1 MKNNLIS
8 GHCVSPCQRGDGAG
22 NSHAQALS
30 KPIFCSWARGMAT
43 LLFPLC
49 SHSAKAEVPF
59 LPSFPELQNV
69 WGRLRRGLHLS
80 PGCVSPCEAGWV
92 QSLPWCVAFNT
103 QSLDEF
109 LLYGAADKMTQGW
122 LRVQSNPNLLQTI
135 PCSFSEHLLLFSS
148 SPSKT
153 EKTQLNWRGLSE
165 LHFVYQGQRTQEL
178 NKTAL
183 YETEKTKI
191 ANQR

>member
-1 MKNNLIS
+1 MSSLCEPLPVWGWRRQQPRTGTKQAHFLFM
-8 GHCVSPCQRGDGAG
+8 GPRHG
-22 NSHAQALS
+22 NSSAPPVQ
-30 KPIFCSWARGMAT
+30 T
-43 LLFPLC
+43 L
-49 SHSAKAEVPF
+49 SAKAEVPF
-59 LPSFPELQNV
+59 CQVFQSSRMFGEGWGEVCTCHQGAFPPARQA
-69 WGRLRRGLHLS
+69 
-80 PGCVSPCEAGWV
+80 GCSPCPDALHSIHRAWMNFFSMERQTRWYRDGLECKVTQTCSKQFPAL
-92 QSLPWCVAFNT
+92 SLNI
-103 QSLDEF
+103 SF
-109 LLYGAADKMTQGW
+109 LWT
-122 LRVQSNPNLLQTI
+122 
-135 PCSFSEHLLLFSS
+135 FSS